1 MRDAVAS
8 GKCSDDDDDL
18 QIITDDDYGKESLM
32 TVAAGGPIFCFD
44 VLLKSLMTVVKSV
57 SDGLRHWSERLRV

>member
-32 TVAAGGPIFCFD
+32 TVAAGGPIFS
-44 VLLKSLMTVVKSV
+44 LLSLMTVVKSV
-57 SDGLRHWSERLRV
+57 SAGLRD